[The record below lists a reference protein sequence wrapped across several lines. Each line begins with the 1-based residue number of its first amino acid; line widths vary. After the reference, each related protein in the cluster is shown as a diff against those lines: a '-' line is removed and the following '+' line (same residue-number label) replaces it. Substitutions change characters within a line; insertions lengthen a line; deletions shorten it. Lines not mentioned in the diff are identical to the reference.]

1 MKDGKWERRRIL
13 IWGKT
18 RPELSRTYREIVC
31 TGGVFED
38 TRKLVRLYPI
48 PLRYLDDEKYF
59 SKYQWIEADVTR
71 SQSDAR
77 PESYKI
83 RADNILVHE
92 TIPPRQGNWD
102 ERASWIMQENNVFRS
117 VEALQEKQRLDH
129 TSLGLIQP
137 ARIFDIIATPYSR
150 PERENFWNKYQAAV
164 AQMELPLDPE
174 TRREI
179 KPLTPPD
186 YRFKI
191 RFGCNDPRC
200 DQTHEFSVLD
210 WEIDALYFKMRT
222 QHHSP
227 KIAADKVIQKLH
239 EICGPSKDLHF
250 YLGNISTHP
259 QIFTI
264 VGLWYPKKR
273 HNSQGEQLSLFDSST
288 PH

>member
-1 MKDGKWERRRIL
+1 MERSKWERRRIL

-18 RPELSRTYREIVC
+18 RPELSKTYREIVC

-59 SKYQWIEADVTR
+59 KKYQWIEADVTR
-71 SQSDAR
+71 SHSDPR

-83 RADNILVHE
+83 RADNIVVHT

-102 ERASWIMQENNVFRS
+102 DRASWVMQENNIFRS
-117 VEALQEKQRLDH
+117 VEALQDKQKIDH
-129 TSLGLIQP
+129 TSLGLVRP
-137 ARIFDIIATPYSR
+137 ATVSNIIATPYSKQ
-150 PERENFWNKYQAAV
+150 ERNNFWDKYQAAV

-174 TRREI
+174 THREI

-191 RFGCNDPRC
+191 RFGCGDERC
-200 DQTHEFSVLD
+200 NQNHEFSILD
-210 WEIDALYFKMRT
+210 WEIDALYFKMFN
-222 QHHSP
+222 QYHSRQV
-227 KIAADKVIQKLH
+227 AADKVIEKLH
-239 EICGPSKDLHF
+239 DICSPSKDLHF

-259 QIFTI
+259 QVFTI

-273 HNSQGEQLSLFDSST
+273 SSDQLQQLNLFDRST
-288 PH
+288 SN